1 MRRTYQS
8 ESGQALVLIV
18 LGIVGML
25 GFAAL
30 AIDGGRIYTDRRNMQ
45 NASDTSS
52 LTGAGSFASYMT
64 QNGIYWKNWSCS
76 DTTSW
81 FVSAKAQAY
90 SDAINRAA
98 SNGYAVDADISD
110 PDGANGITIT
120 CGSEPHTG
128 FTDYY
133 IDVTTY
139 ITADTPSSLAQ
150 FVFGGPLR
158 QTVDSTARIRPQT
171 AVGFGHAIVA
181 LNPADCNLEQ
191 NGVIFNGNV
200 DVTLNGGG
208 VFSNGC
214 LRVDGSS
221 GTIEVVDGT
230 NTWISDLVLN
240 PPSASVS
247 PPPIQGDESIPDLQ
261 IPAPDCDHPS
271 MFDRTASG
279 TTLSPG
285 RYQNEVVLAGNFD
298 YVLQPGL
305 YCFYDGVRFNTNQT
319 VTGTVSGGVTLYILN
334 GNFNVGGNATI
345 NLRAPLA
352 DDPGIPPAIPGLLI
366 YLADGNTGTV
376 NMQGTTGTNYTG
388 TVYAPDGTIN
398 VAGTPGLNPTLTTQ
412 LIGWKVKIDGDSF
425 INLNYDEALVY
436 QFPPR
441 LDLQE

>member
-120 CGSEPHTG
+120 CGSESHTG

-158 QTVDSTARIRPQT
+158 QTVASTARIRPQT
-171 AVGFGHAIVA
+171 SGGFGNAIVA
-181 LNPADCNLEQ
+181 LNPANCDGNN
-191 NGVIFNGNV
+191 NGALFDGNNQV
-200 DVTLNGGG
+200 LLNGGG

-214 LRVDGSS
+214 FRAGGTSLLIDVNS
-221 GTIEVVDGT
+221 GGT
-230 NTWISDLVLN
+230 NTYMSNLIISGSPTIN
-240 PPSASVS
+240 PPPQNGTEPLPDDVFTI
-247 PPPIQGDESIPDLQ
+247 PPPDCSGLPD
-261 IPAPDCDHPS
+261 A
-271 MFDRTASG
+271 
-279 TTLSPG
+279 TLSNSMNPG
-285 RYQNEVVLAGNFD
+285 VYPASLIPNGN
-298 YVLQPGL
+298 YTMNPGL
-305 YCFYDGVRFNTNQT
+305 YCFNGRFRINGGTL
-319 VTGTVSGGVTLYILN
+319 TGDGVTLYFVSGGFEVQ
-334 GNFNVGGNATI
+334 GNPVI
-345 NLRAPLA
+345 DLRAPSPVP
-352 DDPGIPPAIPGLLI
+352 DPSPAIPNLLI
-366 YLADGNTGTV
+366 YLAEGNTSQASLLG
-376 NMQGTTGTNYTG
+376 NAGSFYAG
-388 TVYAPDGTIN
+388 TVYAPDGSIE
-398 VAGTPGLNPTLTTQ
+398 VGGTSDATNNPSYSTQ
-412 LIGWKVKIDGDSF
+412 LIGWDVFVHGNAQLD
-425 INLNYDEALVY
+425 LNFDDALVY